1 MRIIYR
7 YITLELLTPLFFGVA
22 AFTGIFIGTDLLFEL
37 IDYYN
42 NYGVRLLTLVQLF
55 FLNLPAIA
63 VYTIPMATLLGT
75 IMGYGR
81 LSGDGEIT
89 ALRASGISI
98 YKLVFPALFLGLL
111 MTFITIGVNEF
122 VVPQA
127 NYLNEQI
134 VWEFKHGFRK
144 PATQNNLML
153 PARDNRGRPDFFL
166 YARSFDGDTGLMKD
180 VIFQDFADGKPVQL
194 IEAEE
199 AVWQD
204 GGGWVF
210 INGRIIHLQAGERIP
225 ALTFSEY
232 RNIPLNYQPVQVA
245 KLNKDIDDMNFNEL
259 REFIRFQARQGKNV
273 NEELVSLHQRLS
285 IPFANFIFALLAAV
299 LGIYPQRSGGSA
311 TGMGI
316 SIIVIFIY
324 YTLMTIGSALGE
336 QGTIS
341 PIFRCLGTELVF
353 LVIGG
358 IMLYRADK

>member
-1 MRIIYR
+1 MKLIYR
-7 YITLELLTPLFFGVA
+7 YITLELLTPLLFGVA
-22 AFTGIFIGTDLLFEL
+22 AFTAIFIGTDLLFEL

-42 NYGVRLLTLVQLF
+42 NYGVRILTLIQLF
-55 FLNLPAIA
+55 FLNIPAIA

-89 ALRASGISI
+89 AMRSSGISI
-98 YKLVFPALFLGLL
+98 YKLVIPALFLGLL
-111 MTFITIGVNEF
+111 MTFVTIAVNEL

-134 VWEFKHGFRK
+134 VWEFKHGYRR

-153 PARDNRGRPDFFL
+153 PARDGRGRPEFFL
-166 YARSFDGDTGLMKD
+166 YARSFNGATGIMQD
-180 VIFQDFADGKPVQL
+180 VIFQAFEEGKPVQL

-199 AVWQD
+199 AIWQD
-204 GGGWVF
+204 GGSWVF

-232 RNIPLNYQPVQVA
+232 RNIPLNYQPAQVA
-245 KLNKDIDDMNFNEL
+245 RLNKAIDDMNFNEL
-259 REFIRFQARQGKNV
+259 REFIKFQARQGKNI
-273 NEELVSLHQRLS
+273 NKELVSLHQRIS

-336 QGTIS
+336 QGTI
-341 PIFRCLGTELVF
+341 PPLFGAWVQNLVF

-358 IMLYRADK
+358 IMLYRVDK